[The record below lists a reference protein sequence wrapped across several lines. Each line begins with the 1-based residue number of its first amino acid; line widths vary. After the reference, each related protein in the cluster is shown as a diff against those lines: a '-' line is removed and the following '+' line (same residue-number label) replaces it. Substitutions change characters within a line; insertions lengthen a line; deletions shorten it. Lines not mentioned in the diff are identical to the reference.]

1 MPTYAVT
8 GASGHLGRLAVQE
21 LLARGVPASDVV
33 AVVRTRG
40 KAADLADHGVQV
52 READYSRP
60 QTLGAALTGV
70 ERLLLISSS
79 EPGQRVA
86 HHTNVIQAAK
96 TARTSRIVYTS
107 MLNADDATNPLAGE
121 HRDSEQALR
130 EADVPFTLLRNGW
143 YTENYTDQIGQYL
156 EAGEILGAADNGR
169 ISAASRQ
176 DYAAAAATALLEDE
190 GGNRTYEL
198 GGPAFDLPEL
208 ARIITEVTG
217 TKVTYRDLPAGEYA
231 SWLQRAGLDEA
242 TAHFVAALDAPI
254 ARGDLE
260 TNSQDLAQ
268 LLGRPATLLTEVI
281 SAAHDVVLIAT
292 RDSRQHSNAAR
303 SATATPAVN

>member
-21 LLARGVPASDVV
+21 LLARGVPAADVV

-40 KAADLADHGVQV
+40 KAADLADRGVQV
-52 READYSRP
+52 RGADYSRP
-60 QTLGAALTGV
+60 QTLGAALADV
-70 ERLLLISSS
+70 DRLLLVSSS
-79 EPGQRVA
+79 EPGRRVA

-96 TARTSRIVYTS
+96 AAGASRIVYTS
-107 MLNADDATNPLAGE
+107 MLNADDTTSPLAGE
-121 HRDSEQALR
+121 HQDTERALG

-143 YTENYTDQIGQYL
+143 YTENYTDQAAQYR
-156 EAGEILGAADNGR
+156 EAGEIVGAAGQGR

-176 DYAAAAATALLEDE
+176 DYAAAAAVALLDDE

-208 ARIITEVTG
+208 ARTITAVTG
-217 TKVTYRDLPAGEYA
+217 TKVTYRDLPAEEYA
-231 SWLQRAGLDEA
+231 AWLQRAGLDEA
-242 TAHFVAALDAPI
+242 TAHFVAALDASI

-260 TNSQDLAQ
+260 TSSRDLVH
-268 LLGRPATLLTEVI
+268 LLRRPATLLTG
-281 SAAHDVVLIAT
+281 LL
-292 RDSRQHSNAAR
+292 
-303 SATATPAVN
+303 